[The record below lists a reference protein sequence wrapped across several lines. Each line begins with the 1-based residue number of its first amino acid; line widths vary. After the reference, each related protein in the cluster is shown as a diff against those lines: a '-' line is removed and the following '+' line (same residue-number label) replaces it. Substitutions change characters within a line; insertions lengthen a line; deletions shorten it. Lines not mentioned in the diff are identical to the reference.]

1 MTPKR
6 YVARSSEIA
15 ARRLGNET
23 MIMSGRDSTLFSLNE
38 VATVIWEAADGL
50 TLTALDE
57 IVERRICQEFDV
69 ELGEALR
76 DAEALAEALAGHG
89 LFLLSDKPFQSV
101 PALKEQT

>member
-1 MTPKR
+1 MNAKR

-38 VATVIWEAADGL
+38 VATLIWEAADGV
-50 TLTALDE
+50 TALDE
-57 IVERRICQEFDV
+57 IVEHRICQEFDV
-69 ELGEALR
+69 EFAEALR
-76 DAEALAEALAGHG
+76 DAEVLAEALAAHG
-89 LFLLSDKPFQSV
+89 LFLVSDEPFQCV

>member
-1 MTPKR
+1 MNAKR

-38 VATVIWEAADGL
+38 VATIIWEAADGV
-50 TLTALDE
+50 TALDE
-57 IVERRICQEFDV
+57 IVENRVCQEFDV
-69 ELGEALR
+69 ELADALR

-89 LFLLSDKPFQSV
+89 LFLVSDEAFRSV

>member
-50 TLTALDE
+50 TTLDE
-57 IVERRICQEFDV
+57 IVEHRICQEFDV
-69 ELGEALR
+69 ELDKALR

>member
-1 MTPKR
+1 MNAKR

-38 VATVIWEAADGL
+38 VATIIWEAADGV
-50 TLTALDE
+50 TALDE
-57 IVERRICQEFDV
+57 IVENRVCQEFDV
-69 ELGEALR
+69 ELADALR

-89 LFLLSDKPFQSV
+89 LFLVSDEPFRSV

>member
-15 ARRLGNET
+15 ARRLGNEM

-50 TLTALDE
+50 TTLDD
-57 IVERRICQEFDV
+57 IVEHRICQEFDV
-69 ELGEALR
+69 ELAEALR
-76 DAEALAEALAGHG
+76 DAEALAKALAEHG
-89 LFLLSDKPFQSV
+89 IFLLSDKPFQGA
-101 PALKEQT
+101 PAGKEQP

>member
-1 MTPKR
+1 MNNKR

-50 TLTALDE
+50 TALDE
-57 IVERRICQEFDV
+57 IVEQKICQEFDV
-69 ELGEALR
+69 ELAEALR
-76 DAEALAEALAGHG
+76 DAQALAEALGEHG
-89 LFLLSDKPFQSV
+89 LFLLSDKPFQFS
-101 PALKEQT
+101 PSGKEQK